1 MRRGKLIDEIIRVGK
16 SLLEA
21 ASGRKGNRH
30 PDGSSP
36 QPRPSPS
43 KPARPSKLSKPSKPS
58 AGPSQGQKPATPKP
72 KPNPSAPRHEAPA
85 TDIEADGFQVEYSPC
100 LDGDPDPGE
109 VVWTW
114 VPYEDDPSQ
123 GKDRPVVIIGR
134 RGENLLGVALTSK
147 QKDNEE
153 QVPVGTGP
161 WDRDGRPS
169 YAKVERLLEVD
180 PGQVRREGAI
190 LARDAFDDVVAGVR
204 RTGG

>member
-1 MRRGKLIDEIIRVGK
+1 MRRNALIDAVIR
-16 SLLEA
+16 A
-21 ASGRKGNRH
+21 GRAVVESTRR
-30 PDGSSP
+30 SSK
-36 QPRPSPS
+36 QRAERRPS
-43 KPARPSKLSKPSKPS
+43 A
-58 AGPSQGQKPATPKP
+58 
-72 KPNPSAPRHEAPA
+72 APPPTR
-85 TDIEADGFQVEYSPC
+85 DIDSDRIVVSYEPC

-134 RGENLLGVALTSK
+134 RGTRLLGVALTSK
-147 QKDNEE
+147 RKDNEE

-180 PGQVRREGAI
+180 PHQVRREGAI
-190 LARDAFDDVVAGVR
+190 LPRSAFDDVVDGVR
-204 RTGG
+204 RVGGG